1 MKKICFFSGDITR
14 SGGTERVSAMIANRL
29 AKIPDYQVVYLS
41 LVEQKEEPFYELD
54 ENIRHFALGKKWLSP
69 GPAYLPLIPKVRRF
83 VKEHGIDVIV
93 DIDIVLD
100 VLSVPACAGLGTKV
114 ISWEHS
120 NCEYE
125 LSVFY
130 RRMIVRFFTKRAD
143 RLVTLTP
150 GDAQQFRK
158 LFGREDRIQ
167 GIYTPVE
174 EPRSMERPERENS
187 LVTVARLV
195 PVKGFDLLVQVAK
208 RVLSRHPDWKWYLCG
223 EGPERQMLERFIEE
237 NDLQGKLI
245 LTGLVTNVEEYLV
258 RSKIFVLT
266 SRSEG
271 LPMSILEARTCG
283 VPCVSFDIRTGPA
296 DLIRDGENGYL
307 IAPFDCDKMA
317 ERILEMMEDPGK
329 LARMSAAAGEHLERF
344 YMPQVIEEWRNLIDG
359 L

>member
-14 SGGTERVSAMIANRL
+14 NGGTERVSAMIANRL

-130 RRMIVRFFTKRAD
+130 RRMIVRFFTKRAA

-150 GDAQQFRK
+150 GDAQHFRK

-167 GIYTPVE
+167 GIYNPVE

-187 LVTVARLV
+187 LITVARLV

-208 RVLSRHPDWKWYLCG
+208 RVLSQHPDWKWYLCG

-317 ERILEMMEDPGK
+317 ERILEMMEDPEK